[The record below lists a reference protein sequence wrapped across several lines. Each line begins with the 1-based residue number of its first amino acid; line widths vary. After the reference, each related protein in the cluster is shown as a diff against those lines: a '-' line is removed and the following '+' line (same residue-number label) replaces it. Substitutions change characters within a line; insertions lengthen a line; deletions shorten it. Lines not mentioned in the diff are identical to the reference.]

1 VKRFL
6 GLALGVMTAIGG
18 FVDIGNL
25 VTSGVTG
32 ARFGLSL
39 VWALA
44 FGTLAMTLYGEMA
57 GRVTAVARR
66 PVFHLVRERLGVRM
80 AMVNLAAS
88 LVLNVLTVAAELGG
102 VGLALYLASSISY
115 ILWVPIIGFLVWF
128 FIWRIPFG
136 VIDKIF
142 GLLGLALV
150 VFVVALVKLHPDWHA
165 MGSEIIHPTV
175 PAGEGHATWFF
186 YAISLIGACVVPY
199 QAFFF
204 SSGAIEEGWSEKNLL
219 DMRMNALIGFPLG
232 GALSLAIMAAAV
244 PVLEPRSIS
253 VNHLG
258 QVALPVASALG
269 TIGVIIA
276 LVGFFAATFAA
287 AVEAALSSGYI
298 IAQYFGWSW
307 GKFRTPAQ
315 APRFHAAC
323 LITVVLA
330 TGLILTTIDPVKIT
344 VVSVVLGAAA
354 IPLTFF
360 PVIVVANDREYMG
373 KHVNKR
379 WVNVLAMLVFCVLVA
394 VSVATLPLLFWT
406 KAGQ

>member
-1 VKRFL
+1 VKRVL
-6 GLALGVMTAIGG
+6 NLALGVMTAIGG

-66 PVFHLVRERLGVRM
+66 PVFHLIRERLGVRV

-88 LVLNVLTVAAELGG
+88 LVLNLLTVAAELGG

-115 ILWVPIIGFLVWF
+115 LLWVPIIGFLVWF
-128 FIWRIPFG
+128 FIWRVPFNL
-136 VIDKIF
+136 IDQVF

-150 VFVVALVKLHPDWHA
+150 VFVVALVKLHPDWSA
-165 MGSEIIHPTV
+165 MGSAIVHPTV

-244 PVLEPRSIS
+244 PVLGPRGIAVS
-253 VNHLG
+253 HLG
-258 QVALPVASALG
+258 QVALPVVTALG
-269 TIGVIIA
+269 KVGLIFA

-287 AVEAALSSGYI
+287 GIEAALSSGYI
-298 IAQYFGWSW
+298 LAQYLGWSW

-315 APRFHAAC
+315 APRFHAVC

-330 TGLILTTIDPVKIT
+330 TALILSNIDPVKIT
-344 VVSVVLGAAA
+344 IVSVVLGAAA

-373 KHVNKR
+373 AHVNKR
-379 WVNVLAMLVFCVLVA
+379 WVNALAMVVFAVLVV

>member
-1 VKRFL
+1 MKRVL
-6 GLALGVMTAIGG
+6 NLALGVMTAIGG

-44 FGTLAMTLYGEMA
+44 FGTLAMTVYGEMA
-57 GRVTAVARR
+57 GRVTAVAGR

-80 AMVNLAAS
+80 AMVNLVAS
-88 LVLNVLTVAAELGG
+88 LLLNLLTVAAELGG

-128 FIWRIPFG
+128 FIWRVPFSA
-136 VIDKIF
+136 IDRFF

-150 VFVVALVKLHPDWHA
+150 VFIVALVRLHPDWHA
-165 MGSEIIHPTV
+165 MGYAIIHPAV
-175 PAGEGHATWFF
+175 PAGESHATWWF
-186 YAISLIGACVVPY
+186 YAISLVGACVVPY
-199 QAFFF
+199 QVFFF
-204 SSGAIEEGWSEKNLL
+204 SSGAIEEHWSEKNLL
-219 DMRMNALIGFPLG
+219 DMRLNALIGFPLG
-232 GALSLAIMAAAV
+232 GALSLAIMAVAV
-244 PVLEPRSIS
+244 PVLQPRNIE

-258 QVALPVASALG
+258 QVALPMVVAMGKLG
-269 TIGVIIA
+269 LIIA

-287 AVEAALSSGYI
+287 AIEAALSSGYI
-298 IAQYFGWSW
+298 VAQYLGWSW
-307 GKFRTPAQ
+307 GKFHTPAQ
-315 APRFHAAC
+315 APRFHATC

-344 VVSVVLGAAA
+344 VISVVLGAAA

-373 KHVNKR
+373 RHVNKG
-379 WVNVLAMLVFCVLVA
+379 WINVLAMLILCVLVA

>member
-1 VKRFL
+1 VKRL
-6 GLALGVMTAIGG
+6 LNLALGVMTAIGG

-44 FGTLAMTLYGEMA
+44 FGTVAMTVYGEMA
-57 GRVTAVARR
+57 GRVTAVAGR

-80 AMVNLAAS
+80 AMVNLVAS
-88 LVLNVLTVAAELGG
+88 LLLNLLTVAAELGG

-128 FIWRIPFG
+128 LIWRVPFS
-136 VIDKIF
+136 VIDRVF

-165 MGSEIIHPTV
+165 MGSAIVHPAV
-175 PAGEGHATWFF
+175 PAGESHVTWFF

-199 QAFFF
+199 QVFFF
-204 SSGAIEEGWSEKNLL
+204 SSGAIEEGWSEKNLF
-219 DMRMNALIGFPLG
+219 DMRLNALIGFPLG

-244 PVLEPRSIS
+244 PVLEPAGIQ

-258 QVALPVASALG
+258 QVALPVAVALG
-269 TIGVIIA
+269 KLGLIIA

-298 IAQYFGWSW
+298 IAQYLGWSW

-315 APRFHAAC
+315 APRFHVAC
-323 LITVVLA
+323 LLTVVLS

-344 VVSVVLGAAA
+344 IISVVLGAAA
-354 IPLTFF
+354 VPLTFF

-373 KHVNKR
+373 EHVNRR
-379 WVNVLAMLVFCVLVA
+379 WTNVLAMIIFCVLVA
-394 VSVATLPLLFWT
+394 VSVATVPLLFWT

>member
-1 VKRFL
+1 MKRL
-6 GLALGVMTAIGG
+6 LTLALGVMTAIGG

-44 FGTLAMTLYGEMA
+44 FGTLAMTVYGEMA
-57 GRVTAVARR
+57 GRVTAVAQR

-80 AMVNLAAS
+80 AMVNLVAS
-88 LVLNVLTVAAELGG
+88 LALNLLTVAAELGG
-102 VGLALYLASSISY
+102 IGLALYLASSISY

-128 FIWRIPFG
+128 FIWRVPFTL
-136 VIDKIF
+136 IDNIF
-142 GLLGLALV
+142 GLLGLSLV
-150 VFVVALVKLHPDWHA
+150 VFVVALIRMHPHWHA
-165 MGSEIIHPTV
+165 MGLAVVHPAV
-175 PAGEGHATWFF
+175 PAGEGLPTWFF

-204 SSGAIEEGWSEKNLL
+204 SSGAIEEGWSAKNLL

-244 PVLEPRSIS
+244 PVLQPRNID

-258 QVALPVASALG
+258 QVALPVAATLG
-269 TIGVIIA
+269 KLGLIIA

-287 AVEAALSSGYI
+287 AIEAALSSGYI
-298 IAQYFGWSW
+298 VAQYFGWSW

-315 APRFHAAC
+315 APRFHAVC

-330 TGLILTTIDPVKIT
+330 TGLILTTIDPVKLT
-344 VVSVVLGAAA
+344 VISVVLGAAA

-360 PVIVVANDREYMG
+360 PVIIVANDREYMG
-373 KHVNKR
+373 DHVNKG
-379 WVNVLAMLVFCVLVA
+379 WVNVLALAIFIVLVA

>member
-1 VKRFL
+1 VKRL
-6 GLALGVMTAIGG
+6 LSLALGVMTAVGG

-32 ARFGLSL
+32 ARFGVSL

-44 FGTLAMTLYGEMA
+44 FGTLAMTLYGEMS
-57 GRVTAVARR
+57 GRITAVAGR

-88 LVLNVLTVAAELGG
+88 LLLNLLTVAAELGG

-128 FIWRIPFG
+128 CIWRIPFN
-136 VIDKIF
+136 VIDNVF

-150 VFVVALVKLHPDWHA
+150 VFVVALVRLHPDWHA
-165 MGSEIIHPTV
+165 MGAAAIHPVV

-186 YAISLIGACVVPY
+186 YAVTLIGACVVPY

-204 SSGAIEEGWSEKNLL
+204 SSGVIEEGWSERNLL
-219 DMRMNALIGFPLG
+219 EVRVNALVGFPLG
-232 GALSLAIMAAAV
+232 GALSLGIMAAAV
-244 PVLEPRSIS
+244 PVLEPRDIE
-253 VNHLG
+253 VDHLG
-258 QVALPVASALG
+258 QVALPVTAALG
-269 TIGVIIA
+269 KVGLIIA

-287 AVEAALSSGYI
+287 AVESALSSGYI
-298 IAQYFGWSW
+298 LAQYFGWTW
-307 GKFRTPAQ
+307 GKYRTPAQ

-323 LITVVLA
+323 LITVILA
-330 TGLILTTIDPVKIT
+330 TGLVLTTIDPVKIT
-344 VVSVVLGAAA
+344 VISVALGAAA

-360 PVIVVANDREYMG
+360 PVLVVANDREYMG
-373 KHVNKR
+373 KHVNKG
-379 WVNVLAMLVFCVLVA
+379 WVNVLAMLVFIVLVI
-394 VSVATLPLLFWT
+394 VSVATVPLLFWT

>member
-1 VKRFL
+1 VKRVL
-6 GLALGVMTAIGG
+6 NLALGVMTAIGG

-66 PVFHLVRERLGVRM
+66 PVFHLIRERLGVRV

-88 LVLNVLTVAAELGG
+88 LVLNLLTVAAELGG

-115 ILWVPIIGFLVWF
+115 LLWVPIIGFLVWF
-128 FIWRIPFG
+128 FIWRVPFNL
-136 VIDKIF
+136 IDQVF

-150 VFVVALVKLHPDWHA
+150 VFVVALVKLHPDWSA
-165 MGSEIIHPTV
+165 MGSAIVHPTV

-244 PVLEPRSIS
+244 PVLGPRGIAVS
-253 VNHLG
+253 HLG
-258 QVALPVASALG
+258 QVALPVVTALG
-269 TIGVIIA
+269 KVGLIFA

-287 AVEAALSSGYI
+287 GIEAALSSGYI
-298 IAQYFGWSW
+298 LAQYLGWSW

-315 APRFHAAC
+315 APRFHAVC

-330 TGLILTTIDPVKIT
+330 TALILTTIDPVKIT
-344 VVSVVLGAAA
+344 IVSVVLGAAA

-373 KHVNKR
+373 AHVNKR
-379 WVNVLAMLVFCVLVA
+379 WVNALAMVVFAVLVV